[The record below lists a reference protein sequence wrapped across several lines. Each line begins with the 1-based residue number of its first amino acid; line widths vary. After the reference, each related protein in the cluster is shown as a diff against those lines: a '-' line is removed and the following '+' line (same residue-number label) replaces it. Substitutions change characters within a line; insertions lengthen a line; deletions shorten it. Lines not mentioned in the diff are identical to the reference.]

1 MYEAIKPGAAD
12 WDVDAG
18 EAFMAEAGGNTVG
31 NDETIVK
38 AAIYPSIG
46 VARVGN
52 SKTEWYFGPEV
63 PDPLPQ
69 PPGFYRDNTGAL
81 KREAAR
87 FRIYG
92 LNAAGAIVR
101 ELTAGDAEVTWTVK
115 LANTKAAWYG
125 FQLALDIPEASAP
138 GSTPTTLR
146 NPMIT
151 DRGRL
156 AITPSARTISG
167 ADRPEQRFDDGTFMG
182 ISVYLGSILTD
193 DAGRLVVLGGYGSSA
208 SYDGSIAI
216 TFANNDTWH
225 DDVADGPVTATAR
238 LGDRSLPVDPAWIVV
253 APPNYGPCRK
263 SVRTMWDLMHDLAVQ
278 NGWLLKPKR
287 PSFTNDILPIFERMA
302 GLQWVNEGF
311 AAGFG
316 WKSLFDLTPDVIA
329 RLSSSDK
336 SNAEWR
342 KVIANQFRTGSL
354 DRTDTVDSWAPVP
367 WPWIY
372 GDAMNQPPALSPRQ
386 HSAVSGLQRSQLQ
399 QWATGDFDADYD
411 PHRVIPRR
419 IEDVPVAQQGD
430 TLTKAALDFCLA
442 DAFHPGCEMTWPVRQ
457 IAMYRAP
464 FRWAHAPAGWVEP
477 DFGMTL
483 TFAAASAPNGCL
495 GPQVPGGISRWMAVP
510 WQCDTASCR
519 SGYDKTYDP
528 YVPTFWPARV
538 PNEVLTLQDYKI
550 VMDEA
555 RPLAERQAAFAHRA
569 DWNAPLDLS
578 ASYVVQINT
587 MVAHFDKMGV
597 IESRPGPADGAFPQ
611 TIEVEDRPE
620 VRTGIMLLKHTA
632 APAAGVTDLSTIDK
646 VRRLPRS
653 LHR

>member
-1 MYEAIKPGAAD
+1 
-12 WDVDAG
+12 
-18 EAFMAEAGGNTVG
+18 
-31 NDETIVK
+31 
-38 AAIYPSIG
+38 
-46 VARVGN
+46 
-52 SKTEWYFGPEV
+52 
-63 PDPLPQ
+63 
-69 PPGFYRDNTGAL
+69 
-81 KREAAR
+81 
-87 FRIYG
+87 
-92 LNAAGAIVR
+92 
-101 ELTAGDAEVTWTVK
+101 
-115 LANTKAAWYG
+115 
-125 FQLALDIPEASAP
+125 
-138 GSTPTTLR
+138 
-146 NPMIT
+146 
-151 DRGRL
+151 
-156 AITPSARTISG
+156 
-167 ADRPEQRFDDGTFMG
+167 
-182 ISVYLGSILTD
+182 
-193 DAGRLVVLGGYGSSA
+193 
-208 SYDGSIAI
+208 
-216 TFANNDTWH
+216 
-225 DDVADGPVTATAR
+225 
-238 LGDRSLPVDPAWIVV
+238 
-253 APPNYGPCRK
+253 
-263 SVRTMWDLMHDLAVQ
+263 MHDLAVQ

-316 WKSLFDLTPDVIA
+316 WKGLFDLTPDVIA
-329 RLSSSDK
+329 RLASSDK

-342 KVIANQFRTGSL
+342 KVILNQFRTGSL
-354 DRTDTVDSWAPVP
+354 DRTDTVDSWAPIA

-386 HSAVSGLQRSQLQ
+386 HSAVSDLQRSQLL
-399 QWATGDFDADYD
+399 QWAAGDFDADYD

-477 DFGMTL
+477 DFGTTL

-495 GPQVPGGISRWMAVP
+495 GPQIPGGISRWMAVP

-550 VMDEA
+550 VMDET
-555 RPLAERQAAFAHRA
+555 RPLAERQAAFAQRA

-578 ASYVVQINT
+578 ASYIVQINT
-587 MVAHFDKMGV
+587 MIAHFDKMGV
-597 IESRPGPADGAFPQ
+597 VESRPGPTDGAFPSM
-611 TIEVEDRPE
+611 IEVEDRPD
-620 VRTGIMLLKHTA
+620 VRTGIMLLKHSA
-632 APAAGVTDLSTIDK
+632 APDAGVTDLSTIDK